1 MNTNLTDEQIF
12 LLHKIAMEA
21 RTQSKDE
28 LVDALLSCWEGRFR
42 QKQVFLAASKDA
54 GYVFKFNEGT
64 PCLPIEC
71 DDVEEF
77 LLEEDTEFVQ
87 DMIDEAN
94 FVLDMEEIVMT
105 KDE

>member
-1 MNTNLTDEQIF
+1 
-12 LLHKIAMEA
+12 MEA
-21 RTQSKDE
+21 KTQSKDE

-42 QKQVFLAASKDA
+42 QKQVFLAASKEA
-54 GYVFKFNEGT
+54 GYVFKFNEGS
-64 PCLPIEC
+64 PCFPLE
-71 DDVEEF
+71 DDDSDELIFEE
-77 LLEEDTEFVQ
+77 ETEVFQ